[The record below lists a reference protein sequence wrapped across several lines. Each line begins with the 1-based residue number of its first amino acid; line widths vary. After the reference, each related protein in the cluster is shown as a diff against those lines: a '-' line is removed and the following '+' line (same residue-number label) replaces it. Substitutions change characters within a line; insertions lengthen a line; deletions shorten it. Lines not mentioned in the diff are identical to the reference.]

1 MKPILDGGSLSHF
14 FAGSVHLRD
23 KPAVEW
29 KVGRSFKDNHRPIAA
44 FNTKR
49 CQHFSHASISEFA
62 HIQPKPT
69 FHLAVSRPSSR

>member
-1 MKPILDGGSLSHF
+1 MKPILDGGSLSYF

-29 KVGRSFKDNHRPIAA
+29 KVGRSFEDDHRPIAA

-49 CQHFSHASISEFA
+49 CQHSSHPSISEFA
-62 HIQPKPT
+62 HIQLKPM
-69 FHLAVSRPSSR
+69 FHILASLCLL